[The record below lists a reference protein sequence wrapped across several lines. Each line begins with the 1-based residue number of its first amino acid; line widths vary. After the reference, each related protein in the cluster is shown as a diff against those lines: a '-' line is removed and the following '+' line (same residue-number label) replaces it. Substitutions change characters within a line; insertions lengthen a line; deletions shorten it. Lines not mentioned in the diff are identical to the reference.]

1 MCNTGSPVI
10 TIGLIGIIQI
20 YPRGAYLALLTRLI
34 ETFRRIGEVL
44 KIIAIGLALISA
56 VALAIGAQMQN
67 DAVGKKAALSGRS
80 HVSFRQLLDLLK
92 HPRWVTGLTISAFA
106 LILQFTA
113 LLLAPLIL
121 VQPIGAIAL
130 VITSVLNSRITKT
143 KLNSASIFAI
153 ALCTAGLGAFVL
165 MAHQVA
171 VEPEI
176 DDGNL
181 MLILAMAIFLIAI
194 FSYIFFSGASR
205 FKPLTFIIGAGVLYG
220 FVATLTK
227 VVVKRLFNQ
236 DGFNRIVS
244 GAFEWETDSLTLFAL
259 LSMLAAAFLGG
270 WFVQNAYA
278 SGPPDLVVAGLTV
291 IDPLIAV
298 SIGVVVLNEAM
309 NAPMPIMMGFL
320 GSGAMSVMGVY
331 LLSKV
336 HPQISTSQIR

>member
-1 MCNTGSPVI
+1 MKV
-10 TIGLIGIIQI
+10 
-20 YPRGAYLALLTRLI
+20 
-34 ETFRRIGEVL
+34 
-44 KIIAIGLALISA
+44 IAIGLALLSA
-56 VALAIGAQMQN
+56 VALAIGAQLQN
-67 DAVGKKAALSGRS
+67 DAVGIQKKAALSGRS

-92 HPRWVTGLTISAFA
+92 HPRWITGLAISAFA

-130 VITSVLNSRITKT
+130 VITSVLNARITKT
-143 KLNSASIFAI
+143 KLNAASMYAI
-153 ALCTAGLGAFVL
+153 ALCTAGLGAFVV

-176 DDGNL
+176 DDNNL
-181 MLILAMAIFLIAI
+181 LLILGLAISLIAI
-194 FSYIFFSGASR
+194 FSYIFFSGASKFR
-205 FKPLTFIIGAGVLYG
+205 PLTFIIGAGVLYG

-227 VVVKRLFNQ
+227 VVIKRLFYQ
-236 DGFNRIVS
+236 DGFNRIVT
-244 GAFEWETDSLTLFAL
+244 GTIEWATDSLTVLAL

-278 SGPPDLVVAGLTV
+278 SGPPDLVIAGLTV

-298 SIGVVVLNEAM
+298 SIGVVILNEAM
-309 NAPMPIMMGFL
+309 NAPWPIMLGFL
-320 GSGAMSVMGVY
+320 GSGAMAVMGVY

-336 HPQISTSQIR
+336 HPQVSATASK

>member
-1 MCNTGSPVI
+1 M
-10 TIGLIGIIQI
+10 
-20 YPRGAYLALLTRLI
+20 
-34 ETFRRIGEVL
+34 
-44 KIIAIGLALISA
+44 KIVAIGLALLSA
-56 VALAIGAQMQN
+56 VALAIGAQLQN
-67 DAVGKKAALSGRS
+67 DAIGIQKKAALSGRS

-92 HPRWVTGLTISAFA
+92 HPRWITGLAISGFA

-130 VITSVLNSRITKT
+130 VITSILNARITKT
-143 KLNSASIFAI
+143 KLNTASIYAI

-165 MAHQVA
+165 MAHQVS

-176 DDGNL
+176 VDSNL
-181 MLILAMAIFLIAI
+181 LLILGMAIFLIAI

-205 FKPLTFIIGAGVLYG
+205 FKPLTFIVGAGVLYG

-236 DGFNRIVS
+236 DGFHRIVTGS
-244 GAFEWETDSLTLFAL
+244 FQWETDSLTLLAL
-259 LSMLAAAFLGG
+259 ISMLAAAFLGG

-298 SIGVVVLNEAM
+298 SIGVVILNEAM
-309 NAPMPIMMGFL
+309 NAPLPIMLGFL
-320 GSGAMSVMGVY
+320 ASGAMSVTGVY

-336 HPQISTSQIR
+336 HPQVATKPAR